1 MHKKEVL
8 EEFIYRL
15 NEKASFLQKS
25 TFWSSPCAGFSYDHS
40 RPSKFM
46 RELRKSGA
54 ISEGT
59 DAVICILGD
68 WESVAEGIIF
78 TNHAM
83 YVQTPKNSN
92 KKFKVRYDEIRNLR
106 YEKPQG
112 LFIDTETDQ
121 FIVDTA
127 LWSERSV
134 YDFLQFACEKYDFE
148 KTRKSE
154 ILQIKLETS
163 IHGSVGE
170 ISAGTIYGSVSNASS
185 IYFDDKI
192 LSPRGHGFAAEHAN
206 HLYDIYHGK
215 KAKIVGDDNAV
226 DGADRLV
233 NGVQIQSKYCASG
246 SKCVQEC
253 FRDNQFR
260 YWNPDGS
267 PMQIEVPSDMYDS
280 AVQAM
285 ENRIKNGEVAG
296 ITDPGEAKNII
307 RKGHFTYAQAK
318 NVAKAGTVE
327 SITYDAAS
335 GAIIATNAFGIT
347 AVLTFAGAIWNG
359 SDFDVALKSAAA
371 QGLKVGGSTFI
382 TAVLAGQISKAGM
395 NSLLVG
401 SSEAIVRMIGPKASA
416 VLVNAFRS
424 GTNIYGAAAMKSAA
438 KLLRGNAI
446 TGVVSFAVLSIGDVG
461 NIFAGRISGGQL
473 FKNLANTAST
483 VAGGGAG
490 WVAGAAAGAAFGSV
504 VPIVGTAVG
513 GVLGG
518 LAGAFGGGSLASKAT
533 GAVLDQFI
541 EDDADKMVAI
551 IQEVFTQLADDYLI
565 SQEEA
570 EMIVSRLQVKLI
582 GSVLK
587 DMFASADR
595 QAFARDLMEE
605 DFKDVASKRKHISL
619 PTEKQMQRGLKLALE
634 DIADAEEGPAIN
646 C

>member
-15 NEKASFLQKS
+15 NQISSFAVDAP
-25 TFWSSPCAGFSYDHS
+25 FWSSPCVGFSYDRS
-40 RPSKFM
+40 RPSKFIKD
-46 RELRKSGA
+46 LRKSG
-54 ISEGT
+54 ILSEGT
-59 DAVICILGD
+59 DAIICILGD
-68 WESVAEGIIF
+68 WESVAEGIVF
-78 TNHAM
+78 TDRAM
-83 YVQTPKNSN
+83 YVNSPKNSN
-92 KKFKVRYDEIRNLR
+92 KKFKVRYDEIRNLT
-106 YEKPQG
+106 YYTLPK
-112 LFIDTETDQ
+112 LVIETGTNSYR
-121 FIVDTA
+121 VDTP
-127 LWSERSV
+127 LWNEKNI
-134 YDFLQFACEKYDFE
+134 YNFLQFACAKYEFDRE
-148 KTRKSE
+148 YKSQ
-154 ILQIKLETS
+154 ILQIELDKLS
-163 IHGSVGE
+163 HASVGTVA
-170 ISAGTIYGSVSNASS
+170 SGTIYGSVSNASS
-185 IYFDDKI
+185 LYFDDKI
-192 LSPRGHGFAAEHAN
+192 LTPRGHGFAAEHAN

-226 DGADRLV
+226 NGPDRLV

-253 FRDNQFR
+253 FQNNQFR
-260 YWNPDGS
+260 YWNPDGT

-285 ENRIKNGEVAG
+285 ESRIKNGEVAG
-296 ITDPGEAKNII
+296 VTDPNEAKNII
-307 RKGHFTYAQAK
+307 RRGHFTYTQVK
-318 NVAKAGTVE
+318 NIAKARTVE

-335 GAIIATNAFGIT
+335 GAIIATNAFGIS
-347 AVLTFAGAIWNG
+347 AVLTFAGAMWNG
-359 SDFDVALKSAAA
+359 ADLDVALKSAAA
-371 QGLKVGGSTFI
+371 QGLKVGGSTFV

-401 SSEAIVRMIGPKASA
+401 SSEAIVQVIGPKASA

-438 KLLRGNAI
+438 KLLRGNII
-446 TGVVSFAVLSIGDVG
+446 TSAVSFAVLSIGDVG

-490 WVAGAAAGAAFGSV
+490 WVAGAAAGAALGSV
-504 VPIVGTAVG
+504 VPFVGTAVG
-513 GVLGG
+513 GVIGG

-551 IQEVFTQLADDYLI
+551 IQEVFTQLASDYLV

-570 EMIVSRLQVKLI
+570 EKIVSLLQAKLT
-582 GSVLK
+582 GSILK
-587 DMFASADR
+587 DMFACADR

-605 DFKDVASKRKHISL
+605 YFKDVVSDRKHIYL
-619 PTEKQMQRGLKLALE
+619 PTEEEMQRGLRLALE
-634 DIADAEEGPAIN
+634 DIADTDVK
-646 C
+646 